1 MRHVIHTFCAAL
13 FLFGGVLSAQQPPAP
28 PASDP
33 IGENLFP
40 PELVMQHQQEIGL
53 TDEQRAY
60 IIGEIQSMQ
69 RSAAETQWKLQ
80 REVETM
86 STIVEQDQI
95 DTDKMLAQLDRILAL
110 ERDIK
115 RLQLTLL
122 ARVKNRLTPEQRA
135 RLQALRGGAHG

>member
-1 MRHVIHTFCAAL
+1 MRHTIHVLCAAL
-13 FLFGGVLSAQQPPAP
+13 FLLGGALGAQQPATA

-40 PELVMQHQQEIGL
+40 PELVMQHQREIGL
-53 TDEQRAY
+53 TDAQRAY
-60 IIGEIQSMQ
+60 IIGEVQSMQ

-86 STIVEQDQI
+86 SAIVKQDSI
-95 DTDKMLAQLDRILAL
+95 DTDKMLAQLDRVLAL

-122 ARVKNRLTPEQRA
+122 ARVKNRLTPDQRG
-135 RLQALRGGAHG
+135 RLRALRAGAHD

>member
-1 MRHVIHTFCAAL
+1 MRHATHLLCAAL
-13 FLFGGVLSAQQPPAP
+13 FVIANAVGAQQPAP
-28 PASDP
+28 TPASDP

-53 TDEQRAY
+53 TDAQRTY
-60 IIGEIQSMQ
+60 IIGEVQSTQ

-86 STIVEQDQI
+86 ATIVKQDTI

-122 ARVKNRLTPEQRA
+122 ARVKNRLTPDQRA
-135 RLQALRGGAHG
+135 RLQSLRGG